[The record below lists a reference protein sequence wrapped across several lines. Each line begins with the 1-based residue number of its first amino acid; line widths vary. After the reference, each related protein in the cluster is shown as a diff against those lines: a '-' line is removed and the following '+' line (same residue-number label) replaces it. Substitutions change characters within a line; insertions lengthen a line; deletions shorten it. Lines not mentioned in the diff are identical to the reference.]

1 MIKKYHETAARLLI
15 PLPSVGSA
23 TTQTMSSPSADGK
36 HKRSLTEVNNISSSN
51 SSSSSSSS
59 SKPPI
64 KRPTGKRPLQL
75 GGRSAAADTSPS
87 KAIPNRDERD
97 DEEARPD
104 SPPKKSSQLT
114 QLSDAER
121 NRSSSTGT
129 ALTVLLLQWSK
140 IFAEFVQQSHR
151 TVIYDCH
158 CHVN

>member
-1 MIKKYHETAARLLI
+1 MIKRYHESAARLLI
-15 PLPSVGSA
+15 PLPNVSSV
-23 TTQTMSSPSADGK
+23 TTDAMSSPSADGK
-36 HKRSLTEVNNISSSN
+36 HKRSLTEVHNISSSN
-51 SSSSSSSS
+51 SSSSS

-87 KAIPNRDERD
+87 KAIPHRDERD

-140 IFAEFVQQSHR
+140 IFAEFVQRSHR